1 MRVQLNAAGQVE
13 LKLETPWRDG
23 NTHVV
28 MLPLKFIQR
37 RIEGGFS
44 EVESVSATA
53 ATGRALPTTPTIS
66 APLSRHQC

>member
-28 MLPLKFIQR
+28 MLPLKFIQQ

-44 EVESVSATA
+44 EVESVSY
-53 ATGRALPTTPTIS
+53 GQQRVGPCRPRL
-66 APLSRHQC
+66 RFRRR